1 MRLPL
6 LAAILALSSSPMFC
20 QPHLEDPS
28 RELEQMTKR
37 YKLDA
42 DQRNEIKPILESE
55 AEDIQTILKKPPSGR
70 EAKLRE
76 THALCNREIDAVLHP
91 RQRQLFERDQSLPAY
106 QTDGEHSSPLQAHR

>member
-6 LAAILALSSSPMFC
+6 LAAILVLSSPPMFC
-20 QPHLEDPS
+20 QLHLEDPS

-55 AEDIQTILKKPPSGR
+55 ADDIQSILTRPPSER

-76 THALCNREIDAVLHP
+76 THALRNREIEAVLHQ
-91 RQRQLFERDQSLPAY
+91 RQKQLFERDQAVPAY
-106 QTDGEHSSPLQAHR
+106 QTDGAHSSPLEAHR